1 MKTAADIDSFIADF
15 PEEVQK
21 ILQKLRAVIQKA
33 APDAQEVINYGIPTF
48 KLKGNLVHFSAY
60 KNHIGFYPGASPI
73 AAFADDLAAYET
85 SKGTVKFPMGT
96 PIPFELITQIVKFR
110 VEENLKKAEIKKKSG
125 TKTSISKAE
134 NNA

>member
-1 MKTAADIDSFIADF
+1 MKTAADIESFIADF

-21 ILQKLRAVIQKA
+21 TLNKLRAVIQKA
-33 APDAQEVINYGIPTF
+33 APDAQEAINYGIPTF

-85 SKGTVKFPMGT
+85 SKGTVKFPIGT

-110 VEENLKKAEIKKKSG
+110 VEENLKKAETKKNSG